1 MGVISNLRSA
11 LAIALIAAAGPAAAL
26 GLGQI
31 QVKSRLDQPL
41 LAEIQII
48 SNDPGELEQLQARL
62 ASPETFR
69 RVGLEPP
76 SGITADLQFS
86 VALDARGNPVIRVTS
101 SAPVNQPLVSFLVEV
116 DWGQGRLVR
125 EYSALLDTPRTV
137 AAPAQPPIQAPVMA
151 PSNTILQPVIAPP
164 PVVATTPEP
173 LPEEAAAEPQATPP
187 VDLRPVA
194 PEPEPAAAAIA
205 VAPDPEPVAAPAT
218 IPDPPAAQ
226 PAQVNVQSGDT
237 LAKIAG
243 ALDASR
249 DYTLDQTMLALLRAN
264 PDAFINDNINLLKQG
279 AVLRVPT
286 TGEVAQ
292 YSQAEA
298 AAVVRDHVDQ
308 WRALRQ
314 PAPQPAAVVSGDRD
328 GAPQAATGTN
338 AGSANARVAGARLA
352 IVPPGNGGNRPGTR
366 SGTSAGGE
374 GEMLRQELQQTKE
387 DLAARAS
394 EVEEL
399 KTRVAELEQLQQQ
412 QQQLISMKDSELAA
426 AQQRLA
432 DARKA
437 APATVVAPAAQ
448 PAEKADSGNATPW
461 LLGGVGLIVLGLL
474 AWLFTRRRAGKP
486 DQPRRTYDT
495 VALAAGMPK
504 TAAPGREELFAEQA
518 EVGDEPL
525 EPSIAPPPQWAAA
538 PAPAGAVP
546 AWHGGAPVAVAESA
560 AVDASQQ
567 LELARAYLDLGDDD
581 AARALLREV
590 LDGRDPAA
598 REAAAK
604 LLRDL

>member
-1 MGVISNLRSA
+1 MINNLRSA

-151 PSNTILQPVIAPP
+151 PSNTIQQPVIAPP
-164 PVVATTPEP
+164 PAVAVTPEP
-173 LPEEAAAEPQATPP
+173 LPEETPGEPQAVPSSDP
-187 VDLRPVA
+187 RPVA
-194 PEPEPAAAAIA
+194 PEPAAAAIA
-205 VAPDPEPVAAPAT
+205 VAPDPVPVAAPVAAAA
-218 IPDPPAAQ
+218 PPVAE

-237 LAKIAG
+237 LGKIAG

-264 PDAFINDNINLLKQG
+264 PEAFINDNINLLKQG

-286 TGEVAQ
+286 TGEIAQ

-308 WRALRQ
+308 WRALRP
-314 PAPQPAAVVSGDRD
+314 PAPQPAAVVSGDRV
-328 GAPQAATGTN
+328 GAPQAAT
-338 AGSANARVAGARLA
+338 SANARVAEARLA

-366 SGTSAGGE
+366 SGTSAGSE

-394 EVEEL
+394 EVDEL

-448 PAEKADSGNATPW
+448 PAEKTDSGNATPW
-461 LLGGVGLIVLGLL
+461 LLGGVGLVVLGLL
-474 AWLFTRRRAGKP
+474 AWLFTRRRAGKAG
-486 DQPRRTYDT
+486 QPRRTYDT
-495 VALAAGMPK
+495 VALAAGMPP
-504 TAAPGREELFAEQA
+504 AAAREREDLFAEQA
-518 EVGDEPL
+518 GVTDEPL
-525 EPSIAPPPQWAAA
+525 EPSMVAPPPQWTAA
-538 PAPAGAVP
+538 PAAAGAVP
-546 AWHGGAPVAVAESA
+546 TWHGGAPVAVAAETA

-598 REAAAK
+598 REAASK
-604 LLRDL
+604 MLRDL

>member
-1 MGVISNLRSA
+1 MINKLRSA

-101 SAPVNQPLVSFLVEV
+101 STPVSQPLVSFLVEV
-116 DWGQGRLVR
+116 EWGQGRLVR

-137 AAPAQPPIQAPVMA
+137 AAPAQPPIQAPIVA
-151 PSNTILQPVIAPP
+151 PPNTIQQPVIAPP
-164 PVVATTPEP
+164 PAVAVTPEP
-173 LPEEAAAEPQATPP
+173 LPEEAPAVAQAPPPPAPPAA
-187 VDLRPVA
+187 L
-194 PEPEPAAAAIA
+194 EPEPAAAAIA
-205 VAPDPEPVAAPAT
+205 DAPDQAPVATQAPSVAE
-218 IPDPPAAQ
+218 PGN
-226 PAQVNVQSGDT
+226 VNVQSGDT

-264 PDAFINDNINLLKQG
+264 PEAFIHDNINLLKQG

-286 TGEVAQ
+286 SGEVAQ

-308 WRALRQ
+308 WRVLRQ
-314 PAPQPAAVVSGDRD
+314 PAPQPAAVVSSDRD
-328 GAPQAATGTN
+328 RAPQATTGSNT
-338 AGSANARVAGARLA
+338 ARSNARVTEARLA
-352 IVPPGNGGNRPGTR
+352 IVPPSNGGNRPGTR

-394 EVEEL
+394 EVNEL

-412 QQQLISMKDSELAA
+412 QQQLISMKDGELAA

-437 APATVVAPAAQ
+437 APATVAAPAAQ
-448 PAEKADSGNATPW
+448 TTGKTEPGSATPW
-461 LLGGVGLIVLGLL
+461 LFGGLALIGLGLL
-474 AWLFTRRRAGKP
+474 AWLFTRRRADKP
-486 DQPRRTYDT
+486 GQPLRTYDT
-495 VALAAGMPK
+495 AALAAGIPT
-504 TAAPGREELFAEQA
+504 TAARERKDLFAHEP
-518 EVGDEPL
+518 EVTDETL
-525 EPSIAPPPQWAAA
+525 EPATTVAPPPHWAAA
-538 PAPAGAVP
+538 PAAASAVP
-546 AWHGGAPVAVAESA
+546 TWHGGAPAAVAEPA
-560 AVDASQQ
+560 AGDASQQ

-604 LLRDL
+604 LLREL